1 MADRRGALFPILIL
15 TWIILSPTPQPV
27 NHDLA
32 NRTTLKDVVAT
43 EQQSLEVLNNSTYI
57 DTRFEGQ
64 TTYTDLNLTGFEAD
78 RGYAWNSW
86 PHLKK
91 RVTEQSEW
99 TQRALR
105 GDAKETRPYPLYN
118 NVTGYVHGRWVRSDL
133 ENSMEPPNLNL
144 TDYAREDPFGG
155 PRRERHFGRN
165 FTGTE
170 GDVRIEF
177 SEKGPP
183 SQTLG
188 LHGVANVTE
197 MNIELKLSDD
207 LTDNEHE
214 MLLRGIYFQDVGHAV
229 LTTTSSKFAGIFALP
244 HFTPT
249 DYTFNLSRTI
259 LNESISRTI
268 QRQVN
273 RDTISRNPWSTHLE
287 GVSDDST
294 GSPQCELVVWLQQLA
309 PASSG
314 APYSS
319 SFLAFL
325 ERELRFPTGSFIPP
339 VPDMRFEMT
348 VFSPDCG
355 YILTSQGPPGFSPK
369 IANHLS
375 GPKSQVL
382 TGKGR
387 HHLLLYMVALGL
399 QVALIKKQM
408 TESSTPSTRS
418 RISFNTILGMA
429 MGDGFTTLACA
440 TLGAITDG
448 LAMDLMA
455 VAFMSFTGM
464 LFFGMQ
470 FLLQIWNVQAPELR
484 HRERVEVEEMLRRR
498 ETVLAEMRVA
508 RERRQAAAAEAA
520 AAAAAAAVNTSPGV
534 DIERP
539 AEADT
544 PTQPQPQPQS
554 VPQTVPQEIQ
564 HPTNQEGLLPLPAT
578 APRPPVESPLFY
590 MPSDQAGLQTVQPL
604 QPLTEEQHAALVEAI
619 TNSRVPTFG
628 YHYARFFLMLFG
640 VVFISINALGWP
652 SILQRGFFTLLAFVY
667 LSFWIPQIIRNVQ
680 RNCRRALEW
689 DFVLGQS
696 ALRLLPFAYFYAY
709 PHNILFVAVDHYSIS
724 VLIIWQWLQ
733 VVALGSQD
741 LLGPRWFVRETWV
754 PPAYD
759 YHPILRYDEEG
770 ATLPLGATNTFSPP
784 TSRRNS
790 VSGTDVTVRRNSL
803 QHKESK
809 DKSKGKRT
817 FDCAI
822 CMQDLEVPVVEAGES
837 GDAAAGSFVL
847 ARRLYMVTPCR
858 HIFHTPCLEGWMK
871 YRLQCPNCREGLP
884 PL

>member
-1 MADRRGALFPILIL
+1 MADRRGALFPLLIL
-15 TWIILSPTPQPV
+15 TWIILSPSPQPV
-27 NHDLA
+27 SHDPG
-32 NRTTLKDVVAT
+32 NRVTLQDVIAT
-43 EQQSLEVLNNSTYI
+43 EQQSLEVLNNSSYI
-57 DTRFEGQ
+57 DTRFDGP
-64 TTYTDLNLTGFEAD
+64 TSYADLNLTGFEAD
-78 RGYAWNSW
+78 RGYAWSSW

-99 TQRALR
+99 TRRALR
-105 GDAKETRPYPLYN
+105 GEIRESRPYPLYN
-118 NVTGYVHGRWVRSDL
+118 NVTGYVHGRWARSDL
-133 ENSMEPPNLNL
+133 EKTVEPPHLNL
-144 TDYAREDPFGG
+144 TEYAREDPFGG

-165 FTGTE
+165 FTGAE

-177 SEKGPP
+177 SQRGRPDE
-183 SQTLG
+183 TLN

-197 MNIELKLSDD
+197 MNIQLKLGDD

-229 LTTTSSKFAGIFALP
+229 LTTTSPKFAGIFALP
-244 HFTPT
+244 HFTPS

-268 QRQVN
+268 RHQED
-273 RDTISRNPWSTHLE
+273 RDTISHNPWSTQLE
-287 GVSDDST
+287 GVPDDSM
-294 GSPQCELVVWLQQLA
+294 GAPQCELIVWLQQLA
-309 PASSG
+309 PASPG

-319 SFLAFL
+319 GFLTFL
-325 ERELRFPTGSFIPP
+325 EREMRFPTGSFIPP
-339 VPDMRFEMT
+339 VPEMRFEMT

-369 IANHLS
+369 VANHLS

-382 TGKGR
+382 TGRGR
-387 HHLLLYMVALGL
+387 HHLLLYIVALAL
-399 QVALIKKQM
+399 QLALIKKQM
-408 TESSTPSTRS
+408 GESSTPSTRS

-429 MGDGFTTLACA
+429 MGDGFTTLTCA

-448 LAMDLMA
+448 LALDLMA

-484 HRERVEVEEMLRRR
+484 QRERVEVDEALRRR
-498 ETVLAEMRVA
+498 ETVLAEIREA
-508 RERRQAAAAEAA
+508 RERRQTAAAAEAA
-520 AAAAAAAVNTSPGV
+520 AAAAAAAANTSTDG
-534 DIERP
+534 DTERTAETDTLMPPEPVQP
-539 AEADT
+539 AL
-544 PTQPQPQPQS
+544 
-554 VPQTVPQEIQ
+554 PQEVRQ
-564 HPTNQEGLLPLPAT
+564 PTNQEGLLPLPVT
-578 APRPPVESPLFY
+578 APRPAADPPLFY
-590 MPSDQAGLQTVQPL
+590 MPSDQAGLQTVQPS

-640 VVFISINALGWP
+640 VVFVSINALGWP
-652 SILQRGFFTLLAFVY
+652 SIIQRGFFTFLAFVY
-667 LSFWIPQIIRNVQ
+667 LSFWIPQITRNVQ

-709 PHNILFVAVDHYSIS
+709 PHNILFAAVDYYSLA
-724 VLIIWQWLQ
+724 VLVIWQWLQ
-733 VVALGSQD
+733 VVILGSQD
-741 LLGPRWFVRETWV
+741 LLGPRWFIREAWV

-770 ATLPLGATNTFSPP
+770 ATLPLGATNTATSPP
-784 TSRRNS
+784 TSRRTS
-790 VSGTDVTVRRNSL
+790 VSGTDATGRRNSL

-809 DKSKGKRT
+809 DKGKGKRT

-822 CMQDLEVPVVEAGES
+822 CMQDLEVPVIEADDS
-837 GDAAAGSFVL
+837 GDVAGAAGSFVL